1 MKTVLQIF
9 RSDLRGVCRQFF
21 AMVIL
26 IAICILPALYAWF
39 NIYSN
44 HDPYGSTGNIRIAV
58 ASRDPGATLS
68 DGSFVNMADQVMDT
82 LRESDSIGWVF
93 PATPEEA
100 IAEAESGECYAAIVF
115 EPQFTANMFDLE
127 KGLLSE
133 DAGLTF
139 YENGKKNA
147 IASKITETAAGT
159 LHETINTKYLQT
171 LFRTIFLAANGV
183 EDTVDSGAAVERAV
197 AQMTELRDTLAQYC
211 AAIDGFTANTDSLNA
226 LLGGTEQTLSGVELS
241 GSGAAERA
249 KSAIASAQKSVDALS
264 EAASEQL
271 GSVEAALDTL
281 AEDITEFSQSET
293 VSTMTQA
300 QEALLDRM
308 TLHASQLQTHL
319 ETLRAIFPQEP
330 TLIGAKR
337 AAADLDALI
346 DRTAAMQTELEAL
359 RLSGDLSGLPALL
372 TEWSETVRDMRAAAT
387 GSLTA
392 DFDTLAQDLTAVL
405 NTVQPLLSSVQGGVN
420 GVIPVLDGAQNTVSA
435 VDSALRQLRSVLG
448 SAQDSLSAIIA
459 RVEQAEPDEQL
470 QTLIDVLGGNAE
482 RYGTFFSALVD
493 VDVQEV
499 YSVNSYGTAMAP
511 FYSVLALW
519 VGGVI
524 LVAILKVHA
533 DAEKFPAATET
544 QRFFGRFTLFFL
556 VGQLQA
562 AVIVLGDLYLLDVQ
576 AARPWLLWVAAA
588 VTSLVFVLLIYALTL
603 SFGDIGK
610 AIVVVV
616 MVLQIA
622 GSSGSYPIEILPPI
636 FEKMYLFF
644 PFPYAINAMRE
655 AICGVY
661 RYDYLIDLGKLLLF
675 GALGLAIGLLVRR
688 PFIGMNEY
696 VEEKLEE
703 TEVI

>member
-1 MKTVLQIF
+1 MKTILQIF
-9 RSDLRGVCRQFF
+9 RSDLRGVSRQFF

-26 IAICILPALYAWF
+26 IAICVLPALYAWF
-39 NIYSN
+39 NIYAN

-93 PATPEEA
+93 PETAEAA
-100 IAEAESGECYAAIVF
+100 IAEVASGESYAAIVF
-115 EPQFTANMFDLE
+115 EPQFTANMFDFE

-147 IASKITETAAGT
+147 VASKITETAAST

-183 EDTVDSGAAVERAV
+183 EDAADSGEAVRRAV
-197 AQMTELRDTLAQYC
+197 AEMTELRDTLEQYC
-211 AAIDGFTANTDSLNA
+211 TAIDGFSANTDSLNG
-226 LLGGTEQTLSGVELS
+226 LLERTKKNLSGVDLS
-241 GSGAAERA
+241 GSGAAEGA
-249 KSAIASAQKSVDALS
+249 KKAVADAQKSVDALAD
-264 EAASEQL
+264 AASEQL
-271 GSVEAALDTL
+271 GDIESALDAL
-281 AEDITEFSQSET
+281 AEDVKALSESET
-293 VSTMTQA
+293 VSAVTETK
-300 QEALLDRM
+300 EALLDRM
-308 TLHASQLQTHL
+308 ILHASQLQTHL
-319 ETLRAIFPQEP
+319 ETLRAIFPKEP

-346 DRTAAMQTELEAL
+346 DRTAALQSELDAL
-359 RLSGDLSGLPALL
+359 RRSGDLSGISGLL
-372 TEWSETVRDMRAAAT
+372 TEWSQTVEGMRTVVT
-387 GSLTA
+387 GSLKPA
-392 DFDTLAQDLTAVL
+392 FDTLARDLTAVL
-405 NTVQPLLSSVQGGVN
+405 DTVQPLLNSVQGGIS
-420 GVIPVLDGAQNTVSA
+420 GVLPVMDGAQSTVSA

-448 SAQDSLSAIIA
+448 RAKDGLTTIIS

-470 QTLIDVLGGNAE
+470 QTLIDMLGGNADQ
-482 RYGTFFSALVD
+482 YGSFFSALVD

-544 QRFFGRFTLFFL
+544 QRFFGRFLLFFF

-562 AVIVLGDLYLLDVQ
+562 AVIVLGDLWLLDVQ
-576 AARPWLLWVAAA
+576 AARPWLLWAAAA

-688 PFIGMNEY
+688 PFIGMNEF

>member
-9 RSDLRGVCRQFF
+9 RSDLRGVSRQFF

-26 IAICILPALYAWF
+26 IAICVLPALYAWF

-58 ASRDPGATLS
+58 ASSDPGAALP
-68 DGSFVNMADQVMDT
+68 DGSFVNMADAVMDT

-93 PATPEEA
+93 LDSPEDAVAGVEA
-100 IAEAESGECYAAIVF
+100 GDYYAAIVF
-115 EPQFTANMFDLE
+115 EETFSKNMFDFE
-127 KGLLSE
+127 QGLLSD
-133 DAGLTF
+133 DAGITY

-147 IASKITETAAGT
+147 IASKITQTAAGT
-159 LHETINTKYLQT
+159 LQETINTKYLQT
-171 LFRTIFLAANGV
+171 LFQTIFLYANGV

-533 DAEKFPAATET
+533 EKFPAATET

-688 PFIGMNEY
+688 PFIGMNEF